1 MIAPIV
7 VLIGYLVGSF
17 PSAYIAGRLM
27 GGIDIRH
34 VGDHNAGVVNVYRE
48 ISPRAGLAVLLVDVG
63 KGMLV
68 VSIAAAFVSQW
79 VVLLSGVAVVAGH
92 NWPLYIG
99 FKGGKGLATTIG
111 VLTML
116 MPQAMLILLA
126 IAAVPFLV
134 TRDTRLIGVLLFVP
148 LPIVA
153 WFMGSPGMLIG
164 YSIGLPCLVGFAHL
178 LTIRNLPPEV
188 RRGGTCMRRG
198 HIPSNI

>member
-1 MIAPIV
+1 MIAPAV
-7 VLIGYLVGSF
+7 VLLGYLVGSF
-17 PSAYIAGRLM
+17 PSAYLAGRLM

-48 ISPRAGLAVLLVDVG
+48 INPRAGLAVLLIDVG

-68 VSIAAAFVSQW
+68 VLIAAAFVSQS
-79 VVLLSGVAVVAGH
+79 VVLLSGVAAVAGH

-153 WFMGSPGMLIG
+153 WFMGAPGMLIG
-164 YSIGLPCLVGFAHL
+164 YSIGLPCLVGFTHL
-178 LTIRNLPPEV
+178 LTTRHLPPEV
-188 RRGGTCMRRG
+188 KRGGTYMRRG
-198 HIPSNI
+198 LAP

>member
-1 MIAPIV
+1 MIAPVV
-7 VLIGYLVGSF
+7 VLLGYLVGSF
-17 PSAYIAGRLM
+17 PSAYLAGRLM
-27 GGIDIRH
+27 GGVDIRH

-48 ISPRAGLAVLLVDVG
+48 ISPSAGVAVLLIDVG
-63 KGMLV
+63 KGLLAV
-68 VSIAAAFVSQW
+68 QIAAAFVSQW
-79 VVLLSGVAVVAGH
+79 VVLLSGVAAVAGH

-134 TRDTRLIGVLLFVP
+134 TRDTVLMGALLFVP

-153 WFMGSPGMLIG
+153 WFMGAPGMLIG

-178 LTIRNLPPEV
+178 LTTRHLPPEV
-188 RRGGTCMRRG
+188 RRGGTYMRQGRA
-198 HIPSNI
+198 P